1 MNDYEGELVL
11 QDIKAMKA
19 KINALEVKIS
29 ALAVL
34 ASYIPEDVTNEHIP
48 KGCCAEREEEE

>member
-19 KINALEVKIS
+19 KISALEVKIA
-29 ALAVL
+29 ALEVVIN
-34 ASYIPEDVTNEHIP
+34 IPQ
-48 KGCCAEREEEE
+48 GCCAEREEE